1 MSDGFTDAM
10 LQERKEKEKEIKNRR
25 SVYEK
30 RIGQMVVAIIQ
41 LAKQWEEEN
50 GN

>member
-1 MSDGFTDAM
+1 MSDGYSEMMA
-10 LQERKEKEKEIKNRR
+10 QEHKEKDKEIKNRR
-25 SVYEK
+25 TVYEK